1 MPPSLVATLLL
12 LASGTPSVETLDN
25 GLTVVTMEMDYAPV
39 VATVVTYAVG
49 SRDEADGVRGIS
61 HFVEHM
67 MFKGTPGMPK
77 ARFWQV
83 VQRDGGWANAWTGSD
98 ATTYFT
104 YLPSSRL
111 IDALSIESDRMHNCL
126 FDSAEVSS
134 ERGVVAEENRM
145 GLDDADNV
153 LWTAMAST
161 AYTVHPYRHPVI
173 GYAGDIDAFDRE
185 SALAHYRTWYVP
197 SNAVLAIV
205 GDIDSGEALRLVDSL
220 FGDIPG
226 APAPQRLL
234 PAEPPQDSL
243 RRVAVT
249 HDSNLSRLEMA
260 FHVPA
265 ADHPDIVPLRLIAT
279 LLSDG
284 RSSRLEGALDQA
296 GLTLDS
302 WAWCDQSADPGLFV
316 VYASVMPGTDP
327 DTVEAV
333 VWELLEELSASP
345 VTPGEMEE
353 LACRARAEQVLSS
366 SSPLGLA
373 LQYSSDMALY
383 GDPLM
388 SQKALDAMGRAT
400 PADLAAAAGRWLVPS
415 NATVALLE
423 PSGGH
428 SGGRGG
434 MPSDGPDMEAPSSI
448 SFEGLDFPPELL
460 RPPSRSVSEGTVVVA
475 LDNCMTVVLK
485 EDHTFPIAA
494 IRFHSGPAGLAEPV
508 GLAGLAAVTVSSMLR
523 GAGGLPYAEFHGRLE
538 SRGSYLSFEDG
549 MERSGGSITLLSEYL
564 DTGVESVADLLIR
577 PALADSDVAL
587 VLEEQTAALD
597 MRMESI
603 FQRASDGLLSIVL
616 RDPEEARIP
625 TRESLEAITPG
636 DVREFHRLS
645 CRPSGTVLVIVGDI
659 DPDEAL
665 DLVEREFGSWRDPSE
680 PAPPLLVPDFS
691 DLPGDTSYVEVPGRN
706 QTAVY
711 AGVPGPGL
719 GSPDYPA
726 FRVADGILG
735 SGIGSRLGH
744 YVRDDQGLAY
754 AVGSYLSAI
763 EERGLWTAYLST
775 SNATAGQAALSVRA
789 ECDRL
794 CGDGVLPEELM
805 LEQASSA
812 AGHSI
817 SYSGYGAQAG
827 YLAWVYAAGF
837 DPDWDR
843 TLLERITALE
853 PGEVREAAAR
863 YLGGEGWFWSFA
875 GGIPAGE

>member
-1 MPPSLVATLLL
+1 MSASLIAPLLL
-12 LASGTPSVETLDN
+12 LVSGTPSVATLDN

-49 SRDEADGVRGIS
+49 SRDEADGARGIS

-67 MFKGTPGMPK
+67 MFKGTPCMPK
-77 ARFWQV
+77 ARFWQI

-111 IDALSIESDRMHNCL
+111 IDALAIESDRMHNCL
-126 FDSAEVSS
+126 FDSAEVAS

-153 LWTAMAST
+153 LWTAMAAT

-173 GYAGDIDAFDRE
+173 GYAGDIDSFDRE
-185 SALAHYRTWYVP
+185 GALDHYRTWYVP

-205 GDIDSGEALRLVDSL
+205 GDVDSGEALQLVDSL

-226 APAPQRLL
+226 TPAPVRRL
-234 PAEPPQDSL
+234 PVEPPQDSI
-243 RRVAVT
+243 RRVSVT
-249 HDSNLSRLEMA
+249 HDSNLSRLEIA

-265 ADHPDIVPLRLIAT
+265 ADHPDIVPLRLLAT
-279 LLSDG
+279 LLSGG

-316 VYASVMPGTDP
+316 IYASVMPGTSP
-327 DTVEAV
+327 DSVEAV
-333 VWELLEELSASP
+333 IWRELGELSTTP
-345 VTPGEMEE
+345 VPQEEMEE
-353 LACRARAEQVLSS
+353 LACRARAEQIISS

-388 SQKALDAMGRAT
+388 SQKALEAMGRAT

-423 PSGGH
+423 PSGGV
-428 SGGRGG
+428 SGGAGG
-434 MPSDGPDMEAPSSI
+434 MPADSPDMEAPSSI
-448 SFEGLDFPPELL
+448 SFEGLVFPPELL
-460 RPPSRSVSEGTVVVA
+460 RPPARSVSDGATAVV
-475 LDNCMTVVLK
+475 LDNGMTVVLK
-485 EDHTFPIAA
+485 EDHTFPLVA

-508 GLAGLAAVTVSSMLR
+508 GLAGLAAVTASSMLR
-523 GAGGLPYAEFHGRLE
+523 GAAGLPYAEFHGRLE
-538 SRGSYLSFEDG
+538 SKGSYLSFEDG
-549 MERSGGSITLLSEYL
+549 LERSGGSITLLSEYL
-564 DTGVESVADLLIR
+564 ETGVVSVADLLIR

-587 VLEEQTAALD
+587 VLEEQAAALD

-625 TRESLEAITPG
+625 TRGSLAAITPG

-645 CRPSGTVLVIVGDI
+645 CRPSGTVLAIVGDF
-659 DPDEAL
+659 DPDLAL
-665 DLVEREFGSWRDPSE
+665 ELVEREFGSWSDPVE
-680 PAPPLLVPDFS
+680 PAPPLLVPEYS
-691 DLPGDTSYVEVPGRN
+691 DLPGDTSYAEVPGRN

-719 GSPDYPA
+719 VSPDYPA

-744 YVRDDQGLAY
+744 FVRDDQGLAY

-763 EERGLWTAYLST
+763 EERGLWMAYLST
-775 SNATAGQAALSVRA
+775 SNATAGQAAMSVRA

-794 CGDGVLPEELM
+794 CAEGVLPEELM

-812 AGHSI
+812 AGHAI
-817 SYSGYGAQAG
+817 SYSGYGSQAG
-827 YLAWVYAAGF
+827 YLAWVYAAGL

-843 TLLERITALE
+843 TQLERITSLTAE
-853 PGEVREAAAR
+853 DVREAAGR
-863 YLGGEGWFWSFA
+863 YLGGDGWFWSFA
-875 GGIPAGE
+875 GGIRAEE